1 VPATGLS
8 ATSAVGSVIAS
19 VNPVVLTT
27 GVSAT
32 GAVGSGAV
40 VVGSATFTVTSLAAT
55 GAVGSVAVTAGQ
67 GVHVNPTGVEADGL
81 VGNVTYVY
89 SQIVIVT
96 GVQSVGAVGKINIWD
111 EIDDSQTPFW
121 VLIPT

>member
-1 VPATGLS
+1 VQGT
-8 ATSAVGSVIAS
+8 TAVGTAIAS
-19 VNPVVLTT
+19 IPVDVPLT
-27 GVSAT
+27 GVA
-32 GAVGSGAV
+32 
-40 VVGSATFTVTSLAAT
+40 
-55 GAVGSVAVTAGQ
+55 
-67 GVHVNPTGVEADGL
+67 ADGL